1 RFFFMAN
8 SPPFKVKFAEKL
20 TFCLVLNS

>member
-1 RFFFMAN
+1 MAN
-8 SPPFKVKFAEKL
+8 TPPFKVKFAEKL